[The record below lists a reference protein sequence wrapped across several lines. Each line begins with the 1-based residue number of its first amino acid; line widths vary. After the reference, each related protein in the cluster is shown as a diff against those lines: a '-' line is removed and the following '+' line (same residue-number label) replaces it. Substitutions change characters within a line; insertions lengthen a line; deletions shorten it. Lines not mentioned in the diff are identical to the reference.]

1 MTAVLIGIAHYCV
14 PAVGGMGQGQHM
26 AHNGKRRAHQGLA
39 VNKLQ
44 PVDPHDLHYRQANV
58 EGGQLLGMTGLYKSY
73 SSPWG
78 RVTSWIH
85 LLVRMR
91 RAHRGTFSR
100 LSA

>member
-85 LLVRMR
+85 FPVRMR
-91 RAHRGTFSR
+91 RAHRGTFIR

>member
-14 PAVGGMGQGQHM
+14 PAIGGTGQGQHM

-44 PVDPHDLHYRQANV
+44 PVDPHDLRYRQANV
-58 EGGQLLGMTGLYKSY
+58 EGGQLLLMTGLYKSY

-85 LLVRMR
+85 LPVRMR